1 MDVLKKEESGE
12 KRTAISLEEA
22 VPKIN
27 KEEEEEWYVIC
38 SVDNKGQV
46 ALTKWVNFRKGSN
59 GGGGK
64 IFNKQAQK
72 LVQVDALEIFGK
84 Y

>member
-27 KEEEEEWYVIC
+27 KEEEEWYVIC
-38 SVDNKGQV
+38 SVDN
-46 ALTKWVNFRKGSN
+46 
-59 GGGGK
+59 
-64 IFNKQAQK
+64 
-72 LVQVDALEIFGK
+72 
-84 Y
+84 